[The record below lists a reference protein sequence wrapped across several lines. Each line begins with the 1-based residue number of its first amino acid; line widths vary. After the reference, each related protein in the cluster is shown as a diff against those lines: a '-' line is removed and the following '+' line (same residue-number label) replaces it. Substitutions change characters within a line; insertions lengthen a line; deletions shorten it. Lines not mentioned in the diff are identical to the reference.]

1 MNDKKP
7 LMDYRRVQKLQTPL
21 LLTGALLS
29 GVGTSVSVPLVILGI
44 AIMLFA
50 IVIGVLYYR
59 CPHCGRPLGRIG
71 EGGAYCPHCGK
82 ALNAPVEESVRSI
95 TVPAYAKLNLTLD
108 ILGKRDD
115 GYHEMQM
122 VMQTVSL
129 HDDVTVTL
137 TDGKGITCRVDGAAL
152 PCDERNLA
160 VKAARA
166 FCEAMDYGGGIDI
179 ALIKRIPSEA
189 GMAGGS
195 ADAAAVLRA
204 LRELVSPTLTDERLE
219 QISAS
224 VGSDVPFC
232 IRGGTQ
238 LAEGRGEKLTVLKPA
253 PRFFVAACKPDFP
266 ISTPALFAR
275 VDGFFP
281 TSPSPSSSST
291 PALFARVDG
300 VTITDRPDTDAM
312 LAAIEHGDADTLCA
326 NVRNVFEQALD
337 GEQRERIETIKRDLL
352 AYGAKTSAM
361 TGSGSVVF
369 GLFSDKAACRRACEA
384 LQGECVKT
392 FCAEFV

>member
-7 LMDYRRVQKLQTPL
+7 LMDYRRAQKLQTPL

-29 GVGTSVSVPLVILGI
+29 GAGTSVSVPLVILGI

-82 ALNAPVEESVRSI
+82 ALNAPVEEPVRSI

-195 ADAAAVLRA
+195 ADA
-204 LRELVSPTLTDERLE
+204 
-219 QISAS
+219 
-224 VGSDVPFC
+224 
-232 IRGGTQ
+232 RGGAARAARAR
-238 LAEGRGEKLTVLKPA
+238 LPHPHGR
-253 PRFFVAACKPDFP
+253 AA
-266 ISTPALFAR
+266 R
-275 VDGFFP
+275 
-281 TSPSPSSSST
+281 
-291 PALFARVDG
+291 
-300 VTITDRPDTDAM
+300 
-312 LAAIEHGDADTLCA
+312 AD
-326 NVRNVFEQALD
+326 
-337 GEQRERIETIKRDLL
+337 QRKR
-352 AYGAKTSAM
+352 
-361 TGSGSVVF
+361 
-369 GLFSDKAACRRACEA
+369 R
-384 LQGECVKT
+384 Q
-392 FCAEFV
+392 

>member
-7 LMDYRRVQKLQTPL
+7 LVDFRSAPKLQTSL
-21 LLTGALLS
+21 ILSGALIGFFGAQGGITVLT
-29 GVGTSVSVPLVILGI
+29 VLGI
-44 AIMLFA
+44 VLILASGA
-50 IVIGVLYYR
+50 VWSLYYR
-59 CPHCGRPLGRIG
+59 CPHCGEQLGRDRYLK
-71 EGGAYCPHCGK
+71 YCPHCGRS
-82 ALNAPVEESVRSI
+82 LDAPVEAPVRSI

-122 VMQTVSL
+122 VMQTISL

-160 VKAARA
+160 VKAAKA
-166 FCEAMDYGGGIDI
+166 FCEAMNYSGGIDI

-204 LRELVSPTLTDERLE
+204 LRALVSPTLTDERLE
-219 QISAS
+219 QIGAA

-253 PRFFVAACKPDFP
+253 PRCFAAVCKPDFP

-275 VDGFFP
+275 VDG
-281 TSPSPSSSST
+281 
-291 PALFARVDG
+291 
-300 VTITDRPDTDAM
+300 VTITDHPDTDAM
-312 LAAIEHGDADTLCA
+312 LSAIECGDADTLCA

-337 GEQRERIETIKRDLL
+337 GEQRARIEEIKRTL
-352 AYGAKTSAM
+352 AENGALCAAM
-361 TGSGSVVF
+361 TGSGSAVF
-369 GLFSDKAACRRACEA
+369 GLFREEGACRSACRA
-384 LQGECVKT
+384 LQSERVMT
-392 FCAEFV
+392 FCTEFV

>member
-82 ALNAPVEESVRSI
+82 ALNAPVEEPVRSI

-204 LRELVSPTLTDERLE
+204 LRELVSPALTDERLE

-266 ISTPALFAR
+266 ISTPALFRAELTSVYTTPSKPKLTSFSR
-275 VDGFFP
+275 TPTNFAFFTISTISFAGNGRMQRIFSRP
-281 TSPSPSSSST
+281 TFLPCSRISST
-291 PALFARVDG
+291 TQRVVPATLPRV
-300 VTITDRPDTDAM
+300 M
-312 LAAIEHGDADTLCA
+312 
-326 NVRNVFEQALD
+326 
-337 GEQRERIETIKRDLL
+337 RI
-352 AYGAKTSAM
+352 ASA
-361 TGSGSVVF
+361 SSH
-369 GLFSDKAACRRACEA
+369 L
-384 LQGECVKT
+384 
-392 FCAEFV
+392 

>member
-7 LMDYRRVQKLQTPL
+7 LVDFRSAPKLQTSL
-21 LLTGALLS
+21 ILSGALIGFFGAQGGITVLT
-29 GVGTSVSVPLVILGI
+29 VLGI
-44 AIMLFA
+44 VLILASGA
-50 IVIGVLYYR
+50 VWSLYYR
-59 CPHCGRPLGRIG
+59 CPHCGEQLGRDRYLK
-71 EGGAYCPHCGK
+71 YCPHCGRS
-82 ALNAPVEESVRSI
+82 LDAPVDAPVRTLSI
-95 TVPAYAKLNLTLD
+95 PAYAKLNLTLD
-108 ILGKRDD
+108 ILGKRPD
-115 GYHEMQM
+115 GYHEMKM
-122 VMQTVSL
+122 VMQTISL
-129 HDDVTVTL
+129 HDDVTVAL

-204 LRELVSPTLTDERLE
+204 LRDLVSPALTDERLE
-219 QISAS
+219 QIGAA

-253 PRFFVAACKPDFP
+253 PRFFVAVCKPDFP

-275 VDGFFP
+275 VDGV
-281 TSPSPSSSST
+281 
-291 PALFARVDG
+291 ALSN
-300 VTITDRPDTDAM
+300 RPDTDAM
-312 LAAIEHGDADTLCA
+312 LSAIEYGNADALYE
-326 NVRNVFEQALD
+326 NVSNVFEQALD
-337 GEQRERIETIKRDLL
+337 GEQRERIETIKCDLL

-361 TGSGSVVF
+361 TGSGSAVF
-369 GLFSDKAACRRACEA
+369 GLFREEDACRSACRA
-384 LQGECVKT
+384 LQNERVMT
-392 FCAEFV
+392 FCTEFV

>member
-1 MNDKKP
+1 MNGKKP
-7 LMDYRRVQKLQTPL
+7 PMDYRKAKKLETPL
-21 LLTGALLS
+21 LLSGALLS

-50 IVIGVLYYR
+50 IVIEVLYYR

-71 EGGAYCPHCGK
+71 DNVAYCPHCGK
-82 ALNAPVEESVRSI
+82 VLNAPVEEPVRSM

-108 ILGKRDD
+108 ILGRRDD

-137 TDGKGITCRVDGAAL
+137 TDGRGITCRVAGMEL
-152 PCDERNLA
+152 PCDARNLA

-204 LRELVSPTLTDERLE
+204 LRALVSPALTDERLE
-219 QISAS
+219 AIGAR

-238 LAEGRGEKLTVLKPA
+238 LAEGRGERLTELKPA
-253 PRFFVAACKPDFP
+253 PKFFVAVCKPDFP

-275 VDGFFP
+275 
-281 TSPSPSSSST
+281 
-291 PALFARVDG
+291 ADG
-300 VTITDRPDTDAM
+300 VTISERPDTDAM
-312 LAAIEHGDADTLCA
+312 LDAIERGDADALCA
-326 NVRNVFEQALD
+326 HVRNVFEQALE
-337 GEQRERIETIKRDLL
+337 GEQRERIDEIKQALIL
-352 AYGAKTSAM
+352 HGAKAAAM

-369 GLFSDKAACRRACEA
+369 GLFLDEAACRTACHA
-384 LQGECVKT
+384 LQSERVKT
-392 FCAEFV
+392 FCSEFV

>member
-7 LMDYRRVQKLQTPL
+7 LVDFRSAPKLQTSL
-21 LLTGALLS
+21 ILSGALIGFFGAQGGITVLT
-29 GVGTSVSVPLVILGI
+29 VLGI
-44 AIMLFA
+44 VLILASGA
-50 IVIGVLYYR
+50 VWSLYYR
-59 CPHCGRPLGRIG
+59 CPHCGEQLGRDRYLK
-71 EGGAYCPHCGK
+71 YCPHCGRS
-82 ALNAPVEESVRSI
+82 LDAPVEAPVRSI
-95 TVPAYAKLNLTLD
+95 NIPAYAKLNLTLD
-108 ILGKRDD
+108 ILGKRPD
-115 GYHEMQM
+115 GYHEMKM
-122 VMQTVSL
+122 VMQTISL
-129 HDDVTVTL
+129 HDDVTVAL

-166 FCEAMDYGGGIDI
+166 FCEAMDYGGSIDI

-204 LRELVSPTLTDERLE
+204 LRDLVSPALTDERLE
-219 QISAS
+219 QIGAA

-253 PRFFVAACKPDFP
+253 PRFFVAVCKPDFP

-275 VDGFFP
+275 VDG
-281 TSPSPSSSST
+281 
-291 PALFARVDG
+291 
-300 VTITDRPDTDAM
+300 VTLSNRPDTDAM
-312 LAAIEHGDADTLCA
+312 LSAIECGNADALYE
-326 NVRNVFEQALD
+326 NVSNVFEQALD
-337 GEQRERIETIKRDLL
+337 GEQRERIETIKCDLL

-361 TGSGSVVF
+361 TGSGSAVF
-369 GLFSDKAACRRACEA
+369 GLFREEDVCRSACRA
-384 LQGECVKT
+384 LQNERVMT
-392 FCAEFV
+392 FCTEFV

>member
-1 MNDKKP
+1 M
-7 LMDYRRVQKLQTPL
+7 
-21 LLTGALLS
+21 
-29 GVGTSVSVPLVILGI
+29 
-44 AIMLFA
+44 
-50 IVIGVLYYR
+50 
-59 CPHCGRPLGRIG
+59 
-71 EGGAYCPHCGK
+71 
-82 ALNAPVEESVRSI
+82 RSI

-204 LRELVSPTLTDERLE
+204 LRELVSPPSRTSGSSRSAQASAVTCP
-219 QISAS
+219 SAS
-224 VGSDVPFC
+224 AAAHSWP
-232 IRGGTQ
+232 R
-238 LAEGRGEKLTVLKPA
+238 AAAKKLTVLKPA
-253 PRFFVAACKPDFP
+253 PRFFVAVCKPDFP
-266 ISTPALFAR
+266 I
-275 VDGFFP
+275 
-281 TSPSPSSSST
+281 ST

-337 GEQRERIETIKRDLL
+337 GEQRERIESIKCDLL

>member
-82 ALNAPVEESVRSI
+82 ALDAPVEEPVRSI

-152 PCDERNLA
+152 PCDERNFA

-166 FCEAMDYGGGIDI
+166 FLS
-179 ALIKRIPSEA
+179 LIHI
-189 GMAGGS
+189 
-195 ADAAAVLRA
+195 
-204 LRELVSPTLTDERLE
+204 
-219 QISAS
+219 
-224 VGSDVPFC
+224 
-232 IRGGTQ
+232 
-238 LAEGRGEKLTVLKPA
+238 
-253 PRFFVAACKPDFP
+253 
-266 ISTPALFAR
+266 
-275 VDGFFP
+275 
-281 TSPSPSSSST
+281 
-291 PALFARVDG
+291 
-300 VTITDRPDTDAM
+300 
-312 LAAIEHGDADTLCA
+312 
-326 NVRNVFEQALD
+326 
-337 GEQRERIETIKRDLL
+337 
-352 AYGAKTSAM
+352 
-361 TGSGSVVF
+361 
-369 GLFSDKAACRRACEA
+369 
-384 LQGECVKT
+384 
-392 FCAEFV
+392 

>member
-1 MNDKKP
+1 MNGKKP

-21 LLTGALLS
+21 LLSGALLS
-29 GVGTSVSVPLVILGI
+29 GVGTSVSIPLVILGI

-59 CPHCGRPLGRIG
+59 CPHCGMPLGRIG
-71 EGGAYCPHCGK
+71 DSVAYCPHCGK
-82 ALNAPVEESVRSI
+82 ALDAPVEEPVCSI
-95 TVPAYAKLNLTLD
+95 SVPAYAKLNLTLD

-115 GYHEMQM
+115 GYHEMKM
-122 VMQTVSL
+122 VMQTISL

-137 TDGKGITCRVDGAAL
+137 TDKGITCRIAGAEL

-160 VKAARA
+160 VKAANA
-166 FCEAMDYGGGIDI
+166 FCEAMDYRGGIDI
-179 ALIKRIPSEA
+179 ALTKRIPSEA

-204 LRELVSPTLTDERLE
+204 LRDLVSPALTDERLE
-219 QISAS
+219 QISARI
-224 VGSDVPFC
+224 GSDVPFC
-232 IRGGTQ
+232 ICGGTQ

-253 PRFFVAACKPDFP
+253 PRFFVAVCKPDFP

-275 VDGFFP
+275 VDGI
-281 TSPSPSSSST
+281 
-291 PALFARVDG
+291 
-300 VTITDRPDTDAM
+300 TITDRPDTDAM

-361 TGSGSVVF
+361 TGSGSAVF
-369 GLFSDKAACRRACEA
+369 GLFSDEVLCRNACEV
-384 LQGECVKT
+384 LQGDRIET
-392 FCAEFV
+392 FFAEFV

>member
-71 EGGAYCPHCGK
+71 VGGAYCPHCGK
-82 ALNAPVEESVRSI
+82 ALNAPVEEPVRSI

-253 PRFFVAACKPDFP
+253 PRFFVAVCKPDFP

-275 VDGFFP
+275 VDVLIRTRCWP
-281 TSPSPSSSST
+281 PSSTATRTRCVQTCATSLSRRSTASSVS
-291 PALFARVDG
+291 ALRPSSAIFSPTAR
-300 VTITDRPDTDAM
+300 
-312 LAAIEHGDADTLCA
+312 
-326 NVRNVFEQALD
+326 
-337 GEQRERIETIKRDLL
+337 
-352 AYGAKTSAM
+352 
-361 TGSGSVVF
+361 
-369 GLFSDKAACRRACEA
+369 RRRR
-384 LQGECVKT
+384 
-392 FCAEFV
+392 